1 MAKKHWVAIIL
12 ISLLASSSWAATPV
26 PSLMA
31 TPPQPAW
38 SELSVPQKIILA
50 PLSDDWDSLESYR
63 QKKWLGIA
71 ERFASMSPLEQRRI
85 QSQMQVWGK
94 LTPEQR
100 ELARKNFLTA
110 KQLPEEEKQALRQKW
125 REYSNLSPEEKIALI
140 STPANTSFPQRPAP
154 PAGVVPPSPAG
165 LNSDRKTALPGFIP
179 RLSQRIFPGRISAE
193 DLPAE

>member
-1 MAKKHWVAIIL
+1 MAKKHGVAIIL
-12 ISLLASSSWAATPV
+12 ISLLVSSSWAATPV

-38 SELSVPQKIILA
+38 SELPVPQKIILA

-71 ERFASMSPLEQRRI
+71 ERFPSMTPLEQRRI
-85 QSQMQVWGK
+85 QSQMQAWGK

-110 KQLPEEEKQALRQKW
+110 SQLTEADKQALRQKW
-125 REYSNLSPEEKIALI
+125 HEYSSLSPEEKNALI
-140 STPANTSFPQRPAP
+140 NQPANTSFPKRLAP
-154 PAGVVPPSPAG
+154 PAGVFPPPPAG
-165 LNSDRKTALPGFIP
+165 LNSGKTSALPGFIP
-179 RLSQRIFPGRISAE
+179 RLSQRVFPGRIQAE
-193 DLPAE
+193 QFPAE